1 MSNADTLATV
11 ASVIAGFGA
20 AMLSFRLGREV
31 TAQEEGEYSWIPW
44 ADALLIA
51 AIFVS
56 LLLVVFPIVTFRTLS
71 GFAAKLPVAA
81 CSASCLLVAGYVLAI
96 LADYRLLF
104 GRKRRG
110 EGKNPEPTER
120 WIVISTAVIC
130 LGLFVWLLI

>member
-1 MSNADTLATV
+1 MAIFAILYSGDPRMSNADTLATV

-81 CSASCLLVAGYVLAI
+81 CSVLFAGGRLCSGDLGTLQIASWAEAS
-96 LADYRLLF
+96 
-104 GRKRRG
+104 RR
-110 EGKNPEPTER
+110 EKN
-120 WIVISTAVIC
+120 S
-130 LGLFVWLLI
+130 